1 MNKKEKQRQYW
12 ETWNTKDFLGSK
24 SHPVSKEYRHTVGMK
39 GNRLRNIDVQLKNI
53 QQLTDKFL
61 PVKEKYEKEVAK
73 LEDIIDSHRE
83 DIKRADRIIRKT
95 TKVLELNPIILLN
108 QGRDGKYVHGKI
120 WFWKKGFGVV
130 DGKIKDKGMKTYH
143 KFHLGNM
150 ADMNEDYL
158 RKEYGSDWKEELMT
172 KDDWK
177 IVCKNKFMEKM
188 LFKMD

>member
-1 MNKKEKQRQYW
+1 MSKKEKQRQYW

-24 SHPVSKEYRHTVGMK
+24 SHPVSKEYRHAVGMK
-39 GNRLRNIDVQLKNI
+39 GNRLRNIDVQFKNL
-53 QQLTDKFL
+53 QQLTDK
-61 PVKEKYEKEVAK
+61 YEKQVT
-73 LEDIIDSHRE
+73 LIEDKIESHKE

-95 TKVLELNPIILLN
+95 TKALELNPSILEN

-143 KFHLGNM
+143 KFYLGKM
-150 ADMNEDYL
+150 EEMDEDYL
-158 RKEYGSDWKEELMT
+158 RKEYGSDWKEEQMT

-177 IVCKNKFMEKM
+177 IVCKGKFMEKM